1 MSLLG
6 GILGSVVGGLF
17 GNKQADRAAQA
28 QTQASQA
35 AIAEQ
40 RRQFDITQQ
49 NQAPWLAA
57 GQNALATLQDPNA
70 FQSSPGYNF
79 LRQQGMQGIERSA
92 AARGGAAS
100 GNALKALA
108 QFQTGLAQQD
118 YGNWWNRQANLAGV
132 GQTAATN
139 LGQFGASMAGNV
151 GNALINAGEARA
163 SGIVGGANALSQ
175 GLAGAVDQWNYFRNG
190 PGALTGVQSTA
201 QRYGDGMGDGLGY
214 YVPVSRRY
222 PNGGIGGGIQR

>member
-17 GNKQADRAAQA
+17 GNKQADRAADA
-28 QTQASQA
+28 QVRASEA

-40 RRQFDITQQ
+40 RRQFDITQA
-49 NQAPWLAA
+49 NQAPWLDA
-57 GQNALATLQDPNA
+57 GRNALATLQDPNA
-70 FQSSPGYNF
+70 FQKSPGYNF
-79 LRQQGMQGIERSA
+79 LQQQGMQGIERSA

-108 QFQTGLAQQD
+108 QFNTGLAQQD
-118 YGNWWNRQANLAGV
+118 YGNWWNRQAGLAGV
-132 GQTAATN
+132 GQSAAN
-139 LGQFGASMAGNV
+139 NIGAFGAQAAGNI
-151 GNALINAGEARA
+151 GNALMDAGQARA

-175 GLAGAVDQWNYFRNG
+175 GLSGAIDQWNYFRNG

-201 QRYGDGMGDGLGY
+201 QRYGNGVGDGLGY
-214 YVPVSRRY
+214 VYANSRYR
-222 PNGGIGGGIQR
+222 PNGGIGGGL